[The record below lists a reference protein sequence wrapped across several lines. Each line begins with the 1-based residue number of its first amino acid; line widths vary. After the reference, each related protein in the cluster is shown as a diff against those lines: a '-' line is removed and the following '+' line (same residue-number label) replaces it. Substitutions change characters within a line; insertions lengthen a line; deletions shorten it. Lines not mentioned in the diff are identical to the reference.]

1 MTAISKHLL
10 VLSSKRRTNR
20 SNKSSNSSSSSHTIL
35 RSLNVK
41 VEVTTG
47 KAAGEEVAATAK
59 EEINKIRDTRARVI
73 RDKRDPPEEVTQRT
87 NTEEITKTIVT
98 RRITVNKSIRTKATK
113 EAHISLNSKIKYRMN
128 LGKRAIDPGPQ
139 AEEDKVER
147 AITNPIDRPKRTTK
161 SAKVVK
167 GESTSQR
174 RTLAP

>member
-1 MTAISKHLL
+1 MTANSNLL
-10 VLSSKRRTNR
+10 LALLSKRRTN
-20 SNKSSNSSSSSHTIL
+20 KTNSSSSSNLTTL

-41 VEVTTG
+41 EEEVTTG

-59 EEINKIRDTRARVI
+59 EEIIMIRDTRVRVI
-73 RDKRDPPEEVTQRT
+73 RDKRDPQEEVTQRI

-98 RRITVNKSIRTKATK
+98 RRITVNRIIRTKATK

-128 LGKRAIDPGPQ
+128 LGKKAIDQGPQ

-147 AITNPIDRPKRTTK
+147 AITNPTDRPRRTKK

-167 GESTSQR
+167 GENTNLR
-174 RTLAP
+174 RAMAP

>member
-1 MTAISKHLL
+1 MTANSNLLL
-10 VLSSKRRTNR
+10 VLLSKRRTN
-20 SNKSSNSSSSSHTIL
+20 KSNSSSSSNLTTL

-41 VEVTTG
+41 QEEVTTD

-59 EEINKIRDTRARVI
+59 EEIIMIRDTRVRVI
-73 RDKRDPPEEVTQRT
+73 RDKRDPQEEVTQRI

-98 RRITVNKSIRTKATK
+98 RRITVNRIIRTKATK

-128 LGKRAIDPGPQ
+128 LGKKAIDQGPQ

-147 AITNPIDRPKRTTK
+147 AITNPTDRPRRTKK

-167 GESTSQR
+167 GENTNLR
-174 RTLAP
+174 RAMAP

>member
-1 MTAISKHLL
+1 MTANSNLL
-10 VLSSKRRTNR
+10 LALLSKRRTNR

-59 EEINKIRDTRARVI
+59 EEIIMIRDTRVRVI
-73 RDKRDPPEEVTQRT
+73 RDKRDPQEEVTQRI

-98 RRITVNKSIRTKATK
+98 RRITVNRIIRTKATK

-128 LGKRAIDPGPQ
+128 LGKKAIDQGPQ

-147 AITNPIDRPKRTTK
+147 AITNPTDRPRRTKK

-167 GESTSQR
+167 GENTNLR
-174 RTLAP
+174 RAMAP